1 MEPNQS
7 KQLSHNASKLVSR
20 WKKARLGFNLLKIL
34 KLNPWLLL
42 GGFWL
47 LLIGIGAAAVF
58 SITNT
63 SLKKPEYFAGC
74 IIWLLIGFTF
84 VIGAVLLGK
93 RLNRSLQFYRL
104 RQATQQ
110 LARQERRRRLQ
121 EERKVAKGVSSRA
134 NFPRQRKAPTLP
146 VPVAKETVEIVSPSE
161 DKRSLIESES
171 LAEIM
176 DIRKHRSL
184 DSILHDL

>member
-1 MEPNQS
+1 MEPDQS
-7 KQLSHNASKLVSR
+7 KQLSHDASKLVSR
-20 WKKARLGFNLLKIL
+20 WKKARLGFNILKIL

-63 SLKKPEYFAGC
+63 SLKKPEDFAGC
-74 IIWLLIGFTF
+74 IIWLLSGFTF

-93 RLNRSLQFYRL
+93 RLNRSLQSYRL
-104 RQATQQ
+104 RQATKQ
-110 LARQERRRRLQ
+110 LARQKRRRRLQ
-121 EERKVAKGVSSRA
+121 EEM
-134 NFPRQRKAPTLP
+134 KAPTLP
-146 VPVAKETVEIVSPSE
+146 VPVAKETVEIVSPPE
-161 DKRSLIESES
+161 DKRSLVESEL

-184 DSILHDL
+184 DSILRDL